1 MPLPDSFVHTV
12 SLTFEEGAEWLARLP
27 ALIAA
32 CEARWG
38 LAAQPHFPGL
48 SYNYAAPATLPD
60 GTEIVLKLGV
70 PRHELTTEIE
80 ALKLYNSRAMCHLLD
95 ADAAMGVLLLERLQ
109 PGHMLITVS
118 DDETATRI
126 AADVMRRLWRP
137 LPDQHIFPAVADWIA
152 DLAALR
158 TEFDGGTGPFPA
170 RLVAMAESLFADL
183 VASSGPPVLLHG
195 DLHHYNILAAERE
208 PWLAIDPKG
217 VAGEPAY
224 EVGALMR
231 NPLNLHEWPNRTA
244 VTARRLDI
252 LAEQLDMDRQRLLAW
267 SFAQEILSQWWDY
280 VDTHSLPNL
289 WLAECLAGMLGEG
302 VSR

>member
-1 MPLPDSFVHTV
+1 MLNLPDSFIQIV
-12 SLTFEEGAEWLARLP
+12 SLTFDEGAAWLARLP
-27 ALIAA
+27 ELIAA

-38 LAAQPHFPGL
+38 LTAQPHFPGL

-80 ALKLYNSRAMCHLLD
+80 ALKLYNGRAMCHLLD
-95 ADAAMGVLLLERLQ
+95 ADADRGVLLLERLQ
-109 PGHMLITVS
+109 PGHMLTAVS

-137 LPDQHIFPAVADWIA
+137 LPEHHIFPSVADWTA
-152 DLAALR
+152 DLAELR
-158 TEFDGGTGPFPA
+158 TQFDGGTGPFPA
-170 RLVAMAESLFADL
+170 RLVDMAESLFADL
-183 VASSGPPVLLHG
+183 VASSAPPLLLHG

-231 NPLNLHEWPNRTA
+231 NPLNLHEWPDREV

-252 LAEQLDMDRQRLLAW
+252 LAEELGLDHQRLLAW

-280 VDTHSLPNL
+280 VDTNSQPNM
-289 WLAECLAGMLGEG
+289 WLAECLAGMME
-302 VSR
+302 